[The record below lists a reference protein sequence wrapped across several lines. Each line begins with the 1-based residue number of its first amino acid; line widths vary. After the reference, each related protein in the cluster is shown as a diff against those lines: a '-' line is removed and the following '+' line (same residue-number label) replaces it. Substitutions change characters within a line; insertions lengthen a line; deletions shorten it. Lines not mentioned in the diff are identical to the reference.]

1 MSELIGEVQLR
12 NPRRIFR
19 EGGNYRVEEIG
30 TKEQI
35 YSKQIKDEVVEYLCN
50 KLLGCQVTSEE
61 AANALK
67 PVCNRFNLP
76 YTYGKQL
83 NYYAQ
88 EVLVVLVA
96 LGKAG
101 VKKEGRRY
109 WYTIWHC

>member
-1 MSELIGEVQLR
+1 LSELIGEVQLR
-12 NPRRIFR
+12 NLRRIFR
-19 EGGNYRVEEIG
+19 EGGNYRVEQIG
-30 TKEQI
+30 TREQI
-35 YSKQIKDEVVEYLCN
+35 YSKQIKNEVVEYLRN
-50 KLLGCQVTSEE
+50 KLLNCQVTSEE

-76 YTYGKQL
+76 YTYGDQL

-101 VKKEGRRY
+101 IKKKGRGY
-109 WYTIWHC
+109 LYSIWHC